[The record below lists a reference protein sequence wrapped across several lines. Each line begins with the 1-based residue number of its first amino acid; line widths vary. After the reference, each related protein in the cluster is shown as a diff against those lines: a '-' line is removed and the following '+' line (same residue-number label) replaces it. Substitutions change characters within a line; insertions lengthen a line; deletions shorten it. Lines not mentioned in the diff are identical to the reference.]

1 MEVLQTLETLLTIL
15 AIVLAG
21 AGIYAVAVFVRTLR
35 QFQETMTEVRGTA
48 VPLLEKVDVT
58 VDALNAEILR
68 VDGIMTDIEGV
79 SGAVS
84 SATDIIRTPVGLVT
98 EIGSR
103 LAHAFTRA
111 RRS

>member
-1 MEVLQTLETLLTIL
+1 MQVNQTLETVLLVL
-15 AIVLAG
+15 AIILAG
-21 AGIYAVAVFVRTLR
+21 AGIYAVVLLVKTLR
-35 QFQETMTEVRGTA
+35 QTQRTMEELRSKL
-48 VPLLEKVDVT
+48 VPLLDKVDVT
-58 VDALNAEILR
+58 ADALNAELLR

-84 SATDIIRTPVGLVT
+84 SATDIIRTPVGVVAGLGT
-98 EIGSR
+98 R

>member
-1 MEVLQTLETLLTIL
+1 MQVNQPLETVLLVL

-21 AGIYAVAVFVRTLR
+21 AGIYAVFVFVKTLR
-35 QFQETMTEVRGTA
+35 QTQLTMEELRLKLL
-48 VPLLEKVDVT
+48 PLIEKVDVT
-58 VDALNAEILR
+58 VDALNAELLR

-84 SATDIIRTPVGLVT
+84 SATDIIRTPVGVVAGL
-98 EIGSR
+98 GSR

>member
-1 MEVLQTLETLLTIL
+1 VK
-15 AIVLAG
+15 
-21 AGIYAVAVFVRTLR
+21 TLR
-35 QFQETMTEVRGTA
+35 QTEQAILEVRDKL
-48 VPLLEKVDVT
+48 VPLLDKADVT
-58 VDALNAEILR
+58 VDALNAELLR

-84 SATDIIRTPVGLVT
+84 SATDIIRTPVGVVT
-98 EIGSR
+98 SLGSK

>member
-1 MEVLQTLETLLTIL
+1 METRQALETLLVVL

-21 AGIYAVAVFVRTLR
+21 AGIYAAVIFVKTLR
-35 QFQETMTEVRGTA
+35 QTQQTMAELREKLL
-48 VPLLEKVDVT
+48 PLLEKADVT
-58 VDALNAEILR
+58 VDALNAELLR
-68 VDGIMTDIEGV
+68 VDGIMSDIEGV

-84 SATDIIRTPVGLVT
+84 SATDIIRTPVGVVAGL
-98 EIGSR
+98 GSR

>member
-1 MEVLQTLETLLTIL
+1 MDEMRLRLL
-15 AIVLAG
+15 
-21 AGIYAVAVFVRTLR
+21 
-35 QFQETMTEVRGTA
+35 
-48 VPLLEKVDVT
+48 PLLEKVDVT
-58 VDALNAEILR
+58 VDAFDAELLR

-84 SATDIIRTPVGLVT
+84 SATDIIRTPVGVVAGL
-98 EIGSR
+98 GSR

>member
-1 MEVLQTLETLLTIL
+1 MDARQALETVLVVL

-21 AGIYAVAVFVRTLR
+21 AGIYAAVVLVKTLR
-35 QFQETMTEVRGTA
+35 QTQEAMTELREKL
-48 VPLLEKVDVT
+48 VPLLDKADVT
-58 VDALNAEILR
+58 VDALNAELLR
-68 VDGIMTDIEGV
+68 VDGIVSDIEGV

-84 SATDIIRTPVGLVT
+84 SATDIIRTPVGVVAGL
-98 EIGSR
+98 GSR

>member
-1 MEVLQTLETLLTIL
+1 MQVNQPLETVLLVL

-21 AGIYAVAVFVRTLR
+21 AGIYAVLVFVKTLR
-35 QFQETMTEVRGTA
+35 QTQLTMEELRLQLL
-48 VPLLEKVDVT
+48 PLLEKADVT
-58 VDALNAEILR
+58 VDALNAELLR

-79 SGAVS
+79 SDAVS
-84 SATDIIRTPVGLVT
+84 SATDIIRTPVGVVAGL
-98 EIGSR
+98 GSR